1 MSTKWVVALLLAA
14 VGVSL
19 FLPVPQNL
27 KTWFENGQSFY
38 ALGEYEL
45 ALKEYSKIVNF
56 RHRAVDVNKVTVKI
70 EELELPIRAAAW
82 YQLGNSYK
90 KLGDYDKAIS
100 CFRKVAGEPGVP
112 EDFRAA
118 VQYQIGD
125 TRFYQ
130 KHYEQAAEEYGRFVG
145 MFPSSSLVDKAYYYQ
160 GFSLFRAKKYDE
172 AVKVF
177 TELLSKYPDS
187 KYAPDAQFR
196 IASCYYEQKNYDK
209 AIEEAKKLL
218 EKYPKSVA
226 IADASYLMA
235 TSFEALGR
243 YEDAIKEY
251 QKVIDLYDTMYDL
264 LRASF
269 REGKNVDFENYL
281 RLFNSS
287 FLKIADIYRE
297 RMGDFQKAYETYV
310 RAQETV
316 EEYNSKA
323 KIQKLI
329 GDNYQKW
336 GKFDKAIEAYRR
348 VITNYPQS
356 PYLPQ
361 AQFYIGEAYY
371 YWGKNLEEAG
381 KYEEAKGK
389 YEEAVKEYR
398 KVLEDY
404 PDADTKL
411 LAQAL
416 YSAGW
421 ASEQLGDKEGAIK
434 FYAQVVERYP
444 RSPSAPV
451 CLLRLGRIAYDG
463 GNYAEAERYYRQMI
477 DRYPNVPEVGDAYY
491 YLGLVLQ
498 KRGEKDEALEM
509 FSKVQETSKQS
520 YVAAQLA
527 MASIYAELGK
537 PDRAEKILVELEGKV
552 SGEPELEA
560 LMHFQMGQ
568 LYLARLEDYR
578 KAVKHYSVVIERFPK
593 SEYVLDSY
601 YGRGQAYHKLLEFD
615 KAIEDYRHILGL
627 RGLGHEMV
635 DRTKLALALVYSA
648 VGRGREAEELLR
660 EVAQSKD
667 RTLAQAAKVQ
677 LVALAE
683 KESPEDAIRIYN
695 NLLSQAKT
703 DVERSMVL
711 GRLANVYFK
720 VGKYEESI
728 ETALKLTK
736 ISKKEESVA
745 SGYYIAGN
753 SYMQMKKYLDA
764 IAQYKKIVE
773 DYPATLVAPSALFQ
787 MGVAYYYYSNLEEL
801 KGKPKEKEAAVLKST
816 EAFLEYYRK
825 YPESKQALQ
834 ALYLGAWGYYRLGKW
849 EDASK
854 TFLRF
859 VRRYPKSRQAPEALF
874 RAGESL
880 FNLKRWD
887 DAYAIFLRVE
897 KEYPKSEWVDDA
909 IYSRAWCFVNKGEKE
924 KAVPLFER
932 LVAEFRDGYYGPLA
946 QFTLGD
952 YYYGEERYEEAKAA
966 YEKFIK
972 LFPDHPRVRRAKML
986 LSNIAEISAYKFYSQ
1001 GELLF
1006 DQEKYK
1012 EAIKIFEQVLQKY
1025 PRSVYAVSALVNI
1038 GASYQ
1043 AMEDYEKAA
1052 EYYRRVIKEYGND
1065 PNALPQVKFAE
1076 TQLKN
1081 LIEARAITMK

>member
-1 MSTKWVVALLLAA
+1 MSTKWIVALLLTAL
-14 VGVSL
+14 GVSL

-45 ALKEYSKIVNF
+45 AAKEYYKIVKF
-56 RHRAVDVNKVTVKI
+56 HHKAVDVNRVTVKI
-70 EELELPIRAAAW
+70 NEMELPIRAAAW

-100 CFRKVAGEPGVP
+100 CFRKVTEEPGVP
-112 EDFRAA
+112 ENFRAT
-118 VQYQIGD
+118 VQYQIAD

-130 KHYEQAAEEYGRFVG
+130 RLYGKAGKEYARFVE
-145 MFPSSSLVDKAYYYQ
+145 MFPNSALVDKAYFYQ
-160 GFSLFRAKKYDE
+160 GFSLFKAKKYDE
-172 AVKVF
+172 AIKVF
-177 TELLSKYPDS
+177 SDMLAKYPDS

-196 IASCYYEQKNYDK
+196 IATCYYEQGEYEK
-209 AIEEAKKLL
+209 AIEEAQRLL
-218 EKYPKSVA
+218 ERYPKSVA

-235 TSFEALGR
+235 TSYESLGQ
-243 YEDAIKEY
+243 YDKAIEVY
-251 QKVIDLYDTMYDL
+251 QKVIDLYDTMYEL

-316 EEYNSKA
+316 EEYDSKA

-336 GKFDKAIEAYRR
+336 GKYDKAIEAYRR

-371 YWGKNLEEAG
+371 YWAKHEENKGNYEEAKK
-381 KYEEAKGK
+381 KYEEAIKA
-389 YEEAVKEYR
+389 YQA
-398 KVLEDY
+398 VLEDY

-421 ASEQLGDKEGAIK
+421 SAEQLGDRERAIR
-434 FYAQVVERYP
+434 FYTQVVERYP

-451 CLLRLGRIAYDG
+451 CMLRLGRVAYDSG
-463 GNYAEAERYYRQMI
+463 KYADAERYYRQMI
-477 DRYPNVPEVGDAYY
+477 EKYPDAPEVGDAYY
-491 YLGLVLQ
+491 YLGLVLR
-498 KRGEKDEALEM
+498 KKGEKDEALEM
-509 FSKVQETSKQS
+509 FSKVPETAGQS
-520 YVAAQLA
+520 YVAARLA
-527 MASIYAELGK
+527 MASLYAEMEK
-537 PDRAEKILVELEGKV
+537 PEKAEAVLTDLEGKV
-552 SGEPELEA
+552 SGNPQLEA

-568 LYLARLEDYR
+568 LYLGQLEDYR
-578 KAVKHYSVVIERFPK
+578 KAVQHYTVVIERFPK
-593 SEYVLDSY
+593 SDYVLDSY
-601 YGRGQAYHKLLEFD
+601 YGRGAAYHKLLEFE
-615 KAIEDYRHILGL
+615 KAIEDYRHILKSPGADPQ
-627 RGLGHEMV
+627 MV
-635 DRTKLALALVYSA
+635 DKTKLALALVYSA
-648 VGRGREAEELLR
+648 VDRGREAEALLQD
-660 EVAQSKD
+660 VAKSQD
-667 RTLAQAAKVQ
+667 RTLAQAARVQ

-695 NLLSQAKT
+695 QLLSQAQD

-711 GRLANVYFK
+711 ARLANVYFK
-720 VGKYEESI
+720 LGRYQESI
-728 ETALKLTK
+728 ETALRLTK
-736 ISKKEESVA
+736 VSKKEESIA

-753 SYMQMKKYLDA
+753 AYMKMKRYLEA
-764 IAQYKKIVE
+764 IAQYKKVVE
-773 DYPATLVAPSALFQ
+773 EYPTTLVAPGALFQ
-787 MGVAYYYYSNLEEL
+787 MGAAYYYYSNLEEL
-801 KGKPKEKEAAVLKST
+801 RGKPQEKQAAVLKST
-816 EAFLEYYRK
+816 EAFLDYFRK
-825 YPESKQALQ
+825 YPETKEALQ

-849 EDASK
+849 EEASK
-854 TFLRF
+854 TFLTL
-859 VRRYPKSRQAPEALF
+859 VRKYPKSKHAPEALF

-887 DAYAIFLRVE
+887 EAYALFERVE
-897 KEYPKSEWVDDA
+897 KEYPNSEWVDDS
-909 IYSRAWCFVNKGEKE
+909 IYSRAWCFVRKGEKE

-932 LVAEFRDGYYGPLA
+932 LVAEFKDGHYGPLA

-952 YYYGEERYEEAKAA
+952 YYYGEERYDEAKAA

-972 LFPDHPRVRRAKML
+972 LFPNHPKVRRAKML
-986 LSNIAEISAYKFYSQ
+986 LANLAEISAYKLYSQ
-1001 GELLF
+1001 GEVLF

-1012 EAIKIFEQVLQKY
+1012 EAIEIFKQVLEKY
-1025 PRSVYAVSALVNI
+1025 PGSVYSASALVNI

-1043 AMEDYEKAA
+1043 AMEEFEKAA
-1052 EYYRRVIKEYGND
+1052 EYYRRVVKEYGNN
-1065 PNALPQVKFAE
+1065 PNTLAQVKFAE
-1076 TQLKN
+1076 TQLKA
-1081 LIEARAITMK
+1081 LIEARVISMK